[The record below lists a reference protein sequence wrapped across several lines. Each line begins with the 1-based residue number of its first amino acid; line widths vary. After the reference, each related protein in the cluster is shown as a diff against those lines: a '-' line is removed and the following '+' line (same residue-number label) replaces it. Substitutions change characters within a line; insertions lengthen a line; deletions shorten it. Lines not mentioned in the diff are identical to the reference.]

1 MMRLKLCWFTF
12 VLLMVIFIAGIS
24 PLHTLLHL
32 GGDFRSLVPVL
43 AITGVV
49 FLVLAALTKMSKWL
63 RFFFIL
69 TGASALGW
77 QVSLFAHDLLIN
89 IFPTEPVTYVLVFFV
104 FPVTFIVGVVGT
116 IIIGIW
122 QRLKPG

>member
-1 MMRLKLCWFTF
+1 MRLKFCWLMFA
-12 VLLMVIFIAGIS
+12 LLVAIVIVAIS
-24 PLHTLLHL
+24 PIYTLLRL
-32 GGDFRSLVPVL
+32 GGDFRSFVL
-43 AITGVV
+43 PLGIVGAVL
-49 FLVLAALTKMSKWL
+49 LVLAALTKMSKWL

-69 TGASALGW
+69 TGASTLGW
-77 QVSLFAHDLLIN
+77 QVSLFAHDLLIK

-104 FPVTFIVGVVGT
+104 LPVTFIVGVVGT

>member
-1 MMRLKLCWFTF
+1 MRLKFCWLMFA
-12 VLLMVIFIAGIS
+12 LLVAIGIVAIS
-24 PLHTLLHL
+24 PIHTLLRL
-32 GGDFRSLVPVL
+32 GGDFRSFVL
-43 AITGVV
+43 PLGIVGTVL
-49 FLVLAALTKMSKWL
+49 LVLAALTKMSKWL
-63 RFFFIL
+63 RFFFIF
-69 TGASALGW
+69 TGASTLGW
-77 QVSLFAHDLLIN
+77 QVSLFAHDLLIK